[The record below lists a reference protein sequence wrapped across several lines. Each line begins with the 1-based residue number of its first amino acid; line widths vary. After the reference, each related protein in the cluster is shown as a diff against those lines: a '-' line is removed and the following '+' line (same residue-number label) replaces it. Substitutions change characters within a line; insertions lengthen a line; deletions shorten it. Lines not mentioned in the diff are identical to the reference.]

1 MSQEVQLLTCRVCG
15 ERLDDGTAGHEDGQC
30 ARCSVKFSAERESVW
45 RSREAKLTALSGAAL
60 LGGLALWLLKLD
72 PVLLSLGGRPLT
84 PTVLLYLV
92 AAGLGAWSFL
102 GGGLRKLF
110 LLLRLKLRLT
120 ELGIDSLMSL
130 AILGAIAIGEYVEA
144 ASLAFLFSLA
154 ELLEQ
159 YAVDRARNSLREL
172 MKLAPPTAR
181 VRRDGRELELPVE
194 DVQIGEIVVV
204 RPGDRIPLDGEVVSG
219 ESAVDQ
225 APITGE
231 SVPVEKG
238 PGDPVYAGTINQEGY
253 LEIKVTKRSSDTTLA
268 KIIHLVEEAEERRA
282 PIERFVDRFA
292 RYYTPTVV
300 LVAVGVAAVPPLA
313 FGAPFVDWFVRALAL
328 LVIACPCAMLI
339 STPVSVVSAI
349 TAAARQGVLIK
360 GGVYLEEVGQIRAIA
375 LDKTGTLTR
384 GELAVTDVVPLNGHT
399 PEEVLELAA
408 RLEARSRHPI
418 ARAIVKHYEERN
430 GAVPVSGPDADGL
443 EGFESVTG
451 KGVRARWNGQTVIV
465 GKPELFPNAREL
477 EGLPAF
483 QELEAQAKTV
493 VVVGTPEEAWGLIAV
508 ADEIRPEAPLAV
520 EALKRLGLEVVMI
533 TGDNEGTAR
542 AVAQK
547 LGIEHVHAEVLPEE
561 KVAEVEKLLREYGK
575 VAMVGDGVN
584 DAPALA
590 RATVGIAMGAIGTDA
605 ALETADVALLGDDL
619 SKLPYLIELSRT
631 ARSVIRQNIASSIT
645 VKLGL
650 GLGVFPGWVTLV
662 VAVLVG
668 DMGMSLAVTGNALRL
683 ARIRPTLPAPSSS
696 APTTGTGTGGA

>member
-15 ERLDDGTAGHEDGQC
+15 ERLDDGTTGHEDGQC

-102 GGGLRKLF
+102 GEGLRKIF

-120 ELGIDSLMSL
+120 ELGIDSLISL
-130 AILGAIAIGEYVEA
+130 AIVGAIAIGEYVEA

-154 ELLEQ
+154 ELLER

-194 DVQIGEIVVV
+194 EVQIGEIVVV

-430 GAVPVSGPDADGL
+430 GAVPEHDGL

-542 AVAQK
+542 AVAQR
-547 LGIEHVHAEVLPEE
+547 LGIEHVHAEVLPEG

-696 APTTGTGTGGA
+696 TPTTGTGTGGA

>member
-1 MSQEVQLLTCRVCG
+1 MVEEVLTCRVCG
-15 ERLDDGTAGHEDGQC
+15 ERLEGETKGHEDGQC
-30 ARCSVKFSAERESVW
+30 ARCSVTFAAEREPLW
-45 RSREAKLTALSGAAL
+45 RSREAKLTALSGVAL
-60 LGGLALWLLKLD
+60 LAGLALWILGLD
-72 PVLLSLGGRPLT
+72 PVLLSLWGRPLT
-84 PTVLLYLV
+84 PTVLLYLL
-92 AAGLGAWSFL
+92 AAGLGAWSFA

-110 LLLRLKLRLT
+110 LLLRLRLRLT
-120 ELGIDSLMSL
+120 ELGIDSLMTL

-154 ELLEQ
+154 ELLER
-159 YAVDRARNSLREL
+159 YAVDRARNSLRAL
-172 MKLAPPTAR
+172 MELAPPTAR
-181 VRRDGRELELPVE
+181 VRRDGREQEVPVE
-194 DVQIGEIVVV
+194 EVAVGEVVLV

-219 ESAVDQ
+219 QSAVDQ

-231 SVPVEKG
+231 SVPVEKE

-253 LEIKVTKRSSDTTLA
+253 LEVKVTKPSRDTTLA
-268 KIIHLVEEAEERRA
+268 KIIHLIEEAEEQRA

-300 LVAVGVAAVPPLA
+300 LTAIGVAAVPPLA

-360 GGVYLEEVGQIRAIA
+360 GGVYLEEVGQVRAIA

-384 GELAVTDVVPLNGHT
+384 GELVVTDVVSLNGHSE
-399 PEEVLELAA
+399 EEVLALAA
-408 RLEARSRHPI
+408 RLETRSRHPI
-418 ARAIVKHYEERN
+418 ARAIVRHYEHRH
-430 GAVPVSGPDADGL
+430 GAAPAVGPDEL
-443 EGFESVTG
+443 EAFESVTG
-451 KGVRARWNGQTVIV
+451 KGVRARWRGQTVIV
-465 GKPELFPNAREL
+465 GKPELFPNAGEL
-477 EGLPAF
+477 EDLPPF
-483 QELEAQAKTV
+483 QALETQAKTV
-493 VVVGTPEEAWGLIAV
+493 VVVGTGEEPWGLIAV
-508 ADEIRPEAPLAV
+508 ADEIRPEAPAAIA
-520 EALKRLGLEVVMI
+520 ALRRLGMEVVMI

-542 AVAQK
+542 AVARR

-561 KVAEVEKLLREYGK
+561 KVAEIEKLLREFGK

-619 SKLPYLIELSRT
+619 SRLPYLIELSRV
-631 ARSVIRQNIASSIT
+631 ARRVIRQNITSSIA

-662 VAVLVG
+662 TAVLVG
-668 DMGMSLAVTGNALRL
+668 DMGMSLAVTGNAMRL
-683 ARIRPTLPAPSSS
+683 ARVRPSPKLQA
-696 APTTGTGTGGA
+696 

>member
-30 ARCSVKFSAERESVW
+30 ARCSVKLSAERESVW
-45 RSREAKLTALSGAAL
+45 RSREAKLTALSGVAL

-92 AAGLGAWSFL
+92 AAGLGSWSFL
-102 GGGLRKLF
+102 GEGLRKVF

-120 ELGIDSLMSL
+120 ELGIDSLISL
-130 AILGAIAIGEYVEA
+130 AIVGAIAIGEYVEA

-154 ELLEQ
+154 ELLER

-194 DVQIGEIVVV
+194 EVQIGEIVVV

-253 LEIKVTKRSSDTTLA
+253 LEIKVTKRSTDTTLA

-300 LVAVGVAAVPPLA
+300 LVAVGVATVPPLA

-384 GELAVTDVVPLNGHT
+384 GELAVTDVVPLNGRS
-399 PEEVLELAA
+399 PEEVLALAA

-430 GAVPVSGPDADGL
+430 GAVPEHDGL

-542 AVAQK
+542 AVAQR
-547 LGIEHVHAEVLPEE
+547 LGIEHVHAEVLPEG
-561 KVAEVEKLLREYGK
+561 KVAEVEKLLQEFGK

-619 SKLPYLIELSRT
+619 SRLPYLIELSRT

-696 APTTGTGTGGA
+696 TPTTGTGTGGA

>member
-1 MSQEVQLLTCRVCG
+1 MAEEILTCRVCG
-15 ERLDDGTAGHEDGQC
+15 ERLEDETKDHEDGQC
-30 ARCSVKFSAERESVW
+30 SRCSVKFSAERESIW
-45 RSREAKLTALSGAAL
+45 RSREAKLTALSGMAL
-60 LGGLALWLLKLD
+60 LGGLALWLLNLD

-84 PTVLLYLV
+84 PTVLLYLL

-110 LLLRLKLRLT
+110 LLVRLKLKLT

-159 YAVDRARNSLREL
+159 YAVERARGSLREL
-172 MKLAPPTAR
+172 MKLAPTTAR
-181 VRRDGRELELPVE
+181 VRRDGRELEVPVE
-194 DVQIGEIVVV
+194 DVQVGEVTIV

-219 ESAVDQ
+219 QSAVDQ

-238 PGDPVYAGTINQEGY
+238 PGDPVFAGTINREGY
-253 LEIKVTKRSSDTTLA
+253 LEVKVTKRSSDTTLA
-268 KIIHLVEEAEERRA
+268 KIIHLIEEAEEQRA

-300 LVAVGVAAVPPLA
+300 FVALGVAAVPPLA
-313 FGAPFVDWFVRALAL
+313 FGAPFADWFVRALAL

-360 GGVYLEEVGQIRAIA
+360 GGAYLEEIGQIRAIA

-384 GELAVTDVVPLNGHT
+384 GELAVTDVVPLNGRSA
-399 PEEVLELAA
+399 EEVLELAA

-418 ARAIVKHYEERN
+418 AQAIVRHYEERN
-430 GAVPVSGPDADGL
+430 GSVPEHDGL
-443 EGFESVTG
+443 EAFESVTG
-451 KGVRARWNGQTVIV
+451 RGVRARWNGQLVIV
-465 GKPELFPNAREL
+465 GKPDLFPDAREL
-477 EGLPAF
+477 EELPQF
-483 QELEAQAKTV
+483 VELEAQAKTV
-493 VVVGTPEEAWGLIAV
+493 VVVGTPEEVWGLIAV
-508 ADEIRPEAPLAV
+508 ADEVRPEAPLAV
-520 EALKRLGLEVVMI
+520 QALKRLGLEVVMI

-547 LGIEHVHAEVLPEE
+547 LGIDHYHAEVLPDG
-561 KVAEVEKLLREYGK
+561 KVQEIQKLVQQYGK

-590 RATVGIAMGAIGTDA
+590 AATVGIAMGAAGTDT
-605 ALETADVALLGDDL
+605 ALETADIALMGDDL
-619 SKLPYLIELSRT
+619 TKLPYLIELSRT
-631 ARSVIRQNIASSIT
+631 ARAVIRQNIASSIT

-662 VAVLVG
+662 TAVLVG
-668 DMGMSLAVTGNALRL
+668 DMGMSLAITGNAMRL
-683 ARIRPTLPAPSSS
+683 ARVRPSVA
-696 APTTGTGTGGA
+696 AVQD

>member
-30 ARCSVKFSAERESVW
+30 ARCSVKLSAERESVW
-45 RSREAKLTALSGAAL
+45 RSREAKLTALSGVAL

-92 AAGLGAWSFL
+92 AAGLGSWSFL
-102 GGGLRKLF
+102 GEGLRKVF

-120 ELGIDSLMSL
+120 ELGIDSLISL
-130 AILGAIAIGEYVEA
+130 AIVGAIAIGEYVEA

-154 ELLEQ
+154 ELLER

-194 DVQIGEIVVV
+194 DVQVGEIVIV

-253 LEIKVTKRSSDTTLA
+253 LEIKVTKRSTDTTLA

-300 LVAVGVAAVPPLA
+300 LVAVGVATVPPLA

-384 GELAVTDVVPLNGHT
+384 GELAVTDVVPLNGRS
-399 PEEVLELAA
+399 PEEVLALAA

-430 GAVPVSGPDADGL
+430 GAVPEHDGL

-547 LGIEHVHAEVLPEE
+547 LGIEHVHAEVLPEG
-561 KVAEVEKLLREYGK
+561 KVAEVEKLLQEFGK

-696 APTTGTGTGGA
+696 TPTTGTGTGGA